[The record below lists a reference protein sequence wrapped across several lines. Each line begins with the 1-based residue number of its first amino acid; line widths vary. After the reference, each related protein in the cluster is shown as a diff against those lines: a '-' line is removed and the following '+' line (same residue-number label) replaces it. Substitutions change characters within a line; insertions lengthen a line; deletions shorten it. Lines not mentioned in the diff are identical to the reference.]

1 MQQTRSLIKKMH
13 ISFRNLMN
21 KTLVFL
27 SINLVGCA
35 GDDSFSSH
43 VSLSDRLRE
52 KKVTHVVFV
61 DFQPTRIS
69 VFEQL
74 RCKSSLENCVVSSVL
89 EKSILFATDTG
100 KMISDQKTSQEK
112 ILSQKI
118 KNAYDRSELVDLF
131 FITLASETTKC
142 GIQLN
147 TYSPITIKN
156 EKVGSI
162 SGMTSL
168 NWKLSAGE
176 STQHLRGVILP
187 KLSSAS
193 NENSMMLL
201 VVISQIGL
209 ALGENNMIFPEFSY
223 KFYDNKI
230 DAVTSMGGA
239 LFATKNKEIRVV
251 RDIDSESEIEKELKI
266 SAHWASK
273 RLAYDMCGGISS
285 DNPHVKFL
293 GNELR

>member
-1 MQQTRSLIKKMH
+1 
-13 ISFRNLMN
+13 
-21 KTLVFL
+21 
-27 SINLVGCA
+27 
-35 GDDSFSSH
+35 
-43 VSLSDRLRE
+43 
-52 KKVTHVVFV
+52 
-61 DFQPTRIS
+61 
-69 VFEQL
+69 
-74 RCKSSLENCVVSSVL
+74 
-89 EKSILFATDTG
+89 
-100 KMISDQKTSQEK
+100 
-112 ILSQKI
+112 
-118 KNAYDRSELVDLF
+118 
-131 FITLASETTKC
+131 
-142 GIQLN
+142 
-147 TYSPITIKN
+147 
-156 EKVGSI
+156 
-162 SGMTSL
+162 MTSL

-223 KFYDNKI
+223 KFYDKKI
-230 DAVTSMGGA
+230 DAVTSIGGA

-266 SAHWASK
+266 SAQWASK